1 MARLSVLGPRTRRKI
16 HTDFLEGKL
25 RFGFWSCKGGAW
37 YLVLGC
43 DESKIGLRFSI
54 KLTLKGRAV
63 GAQGPKRGGG
73 PGPRGRSKPRRFG
86 SSYPGQGRSKPRP
99 IEAGPIEADR
109 GRGRSRPGR
118 SRPGRSKPGP
128 IEARA
133 DRSRGR
139 SKPRPI
145 EAEADRSRADLL
157 CVTCAL
163 LVDNLSC
170 LL

>member
-63 GAQGPKRGGG
+63 GAQGPKRGGA

-86 SSYPGQGRSKPRP
+86 SSYPGPGRSKPRP
-99 IEAGPIEADR
+99 IEAEAGP
-109 GRGRSRPGR
+109 G
-118 SRPGRSKPGP
+118 
-128 IEARA
+128 RA

-145 EAEADRSRADLL
+145 Y
-157 CVTCAL
+157 CAS
-163 LVDNLSC
+163 LVLC
-170 LL
+170 LLTTCIAFFKKGGRGAVVATRLTQSKGIKQ